1 MTSAIMSEKM
11 SVENMSVEKMT
22 VEKMT
27 VEKMV
32 ELLAVRLIE
41 LGLGDAGDCRED
53 VERERAYALEF
64 CGCEEVDSE
73 LGAIIVELAAAA
85 VLERSVMS
93 NGAVQ
98 SVRMGDV
105 QLGFG
110 AGEDGARGLAA
121 AIYRRAIAR
130 MAARRGIKW

>member
-1 MTSAIMSEKM
+1 MTSEKM
-11 SVENMSVEKMT
+11 S
-22 VEKMT
+22 

-32 ELLAVRLIE
+32 ELLAVRLLE
-41 LGLGDAGDCRED
+41 LGVGDAGDCRGD

-64 CGCEEVDSE
+64 CGCEEADDE

-85 VLERSVMS
+85 VLERSAAS
-93 NGAVQ
+93 DGAVQ
-98 SVRMGDV
+98 SLRMGDV
-105 QLGFG
+105 QVGFG